1 MADWQILAARGN
13 LYPMAKLQSIEPAH
27 EYATISRDGIQ
38 ARLQDRALAIVNV
51 LPPASYKAGHIP
63 GSINL
68 PVADIET
75 KARQLLS
82 NLEQE
87 IAIYCA
93 GPT

>member
-1 MADWQILAARGN
+1 
-13 LYPMAKLQSIEPAH
+13 MAKQQTTVLAH
-27 EYATISRDGIQ
+27 EYATISREEIL
-38 ARLQDRALAIVNV
+38 ARLQDRALAIVDV
-51 LPPASYKAGHIP
+51 LPSESYKAGHIP

-68 PVADIET
+68 PVAEIET
-75 KARQLLS
+75 KARQFLS

>member
-1 MADWQILAARGN
+1 
-13 LYPMAKLQSIEPAH
+13 MAKPQTQEPTR
-27 EYATISRDGIQ
+27 EYSTISREEIL
-38 ARLQDRALAIVNV
+38 ARLQDRALEIVNV
-51 LPPASYKAGHIP
+51 MPPDSFKAGHIP

-68 PVADIET
+68 PLAHIET
-75 KARQLLS
+75 RARQLLS

>member
-1 MADWQILAARGN
+1 
-13 LYPMAKLQSIEPAH
+13 MAKSFMAKPATIDFH
-27 EYATISRDGIQ
+27 ETMTTISRDELL

-51 LPPASYKAGHIP
+51 MPADSFKACHIP
-63 GSINL
+63 GSLSL
-68 PVADIET
+68 PIADIPT

-82 NLEQE
+82 NLQQE

>member
-1 MADWQILAARGN
+1 
-13 LYPMAKLQSIEPAH
+13 MAKPQIIESH
-27 EYATISRDGIQ
+27 KNYATISRDEIL
-38 ARLQDRALAIVNV
+38 ARLQDRALAIVDV
-51 LPPASYKAGHIP
+51 LPSESYKTGHIP

-68 PVADIET
+68 PVAEIET
-75 KARQLLS
+75 KARQFLS

>member
-1 MADWQILAARGN
+1 MSAKPQTLEPPHGYSPIARDE
-13 LYPMAKLQSIEPAH
+13 LL
-27 EYATISRDGIQ
+27 
-38 ARLQDRALAIVNV
+38 ARLPDRALAIVNV
-51 LPPASYKAGHIP
+51 MPPDSFRAGHIP

-68 PVADIET
+68 PVAEIET
-75 KARQLLS
+75 KARQFLS

>member
-1 MADWQILAARGN
+1 
-13 LYPMAKLQSIEPAH
+13 MAKPQTQESAH
-27 EYATISRDGIQ
+27 EYSTIARDEIL

-51 LPPASYKAGHIP
+51 MPPDSFKSGHIP
-63 GSINL
+63 GSLSL
-68 PVADIET
+68 PVSAIES

-82 NLEQE
+82 NFAQE

>member
-1 MADWQILAARGN
+1 MVSREEIL
-13 LYPMAKLQSIEPAH
+13 
-27 EYATISRDGIQ
+27 

-51 LPPASYKAGHIP
+51 MPVDSFKANHIP
-63 GSINL
+63 GSISL
-68 PVADIET
+68 PIADIQA

-82 NLEQE
+82 NLHQE

>member
-1 MADWQILAARGN
+1 
-13 LYPMAKLQSIEPAH
+13 MAKQQNVVPAH
-27 EYATISRDGIQ
+27 EYATIARDEIL
-38 ARLQDRALAIVNV
+38 ARLQDRALAIVDV
-51 LPPASYKAGHIP
+51 LPPESYKAGHIP

-68 PVADIET
+68 PVAEIET
-75 KARQLLS
+75 KARQFLS

>member
-1 MADWQILAARGN
+1 
-13 LYPMAKLQSIEPAH
+13 MAKAQTLGPGH
-27 EYATISRDGIQ
+27 EYGTIARAEIL

-51 LPPASYKAGHIP
+51 MPPDSFKSGHIP
-63 GSINL
+63 GSLSL
-68 PVADIET
+68 PVAAIES

-82 NLEQE
+82 NFNQE

>member
-1 MADWQILAARGN
+1 
-13 LYPMAKLQSIEPAH
+13 MAKQQTVASTH
-27 EYATISRDGIQ
+27 EYAPISREELL
-38 ARLQDRALAIVNV
+38 ARLQDRALAVVNV
-51 LPPASYKAGHIP
+51 MPPDSFRAGHIP

-68 PVADIET
+68 PVAEVES
-75 KARQLLS
+75 KARQVLS

>member
-1 MADWQILAARGN
+1 MAKPQTIESQNKYPTITREEILAR
-13 LYPMAKLQSIEPAH
+13 
-27 EYATISRDGIQ
+27 SR
-38 ARLQDRALAIVNV
+38 DRALAIVNV
-51 LPPASYKAGHIP
+51 MPPDSFKAGHIP

-68 PVADIET
+68 PVADIQA

>member
-1 MADWQILAARGN
+1 
-13 LYPMAKLQSIEPAH
+13 MAKPQIQEPTH
-27 EYATISRDGIQ
+27 EYSTISREEIL

-51 LPPASYKAGHIP
+51 MPPDSFKAGHIP

-68 PVADIET
+68 PVADVET
-75 KARQLLS
+75 RARHLLS